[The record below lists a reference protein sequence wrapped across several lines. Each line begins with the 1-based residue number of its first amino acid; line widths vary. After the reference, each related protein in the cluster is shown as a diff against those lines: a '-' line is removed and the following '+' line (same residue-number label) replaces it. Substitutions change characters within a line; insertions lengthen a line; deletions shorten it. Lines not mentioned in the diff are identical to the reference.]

1 MSNTHQ
7 YRQLKRKCQLL
18 KTKCPMPVLMA
29 KLGLGAYAKPSCP
42 SPFRT
47 DKTSSWG
54 IFQREGSWHFMDH
67 GIDDSGDEVTLI
79 ARFKGWNERRDFK
92 RIVELYQETANK
104 ENVAAPL
111 NVVHPPQPSPPPP
124 SPPDLTGY
132 TPGAD
137 EQLIKLSTLRSISVP
152 ALKLAC
158 ERGFLIFGVRFN
170 HEVFGLKDQSGRLAE
185 VRRLDGQLFPAF
197 GSLPQ
202 HKSHTFKG
210 SCKGWPLGL
219 VEAASAP
226 SIVLLEG
233 LPDFLAAFDFMLREG
248 KANTVAPVTMLAA
261 SASIEEGALSHFH
274 NKRVRMFPHYDPAG
288 LNAAQK
294 WTEQLTG
301 IAANIDYF
309 QFSDFPAVKD
319 LADLNAALNA
329 VPPTA
334 TINESVLP

>member
-1 MSNTHQ
+1 MSNSRKYQ
-7 YRQLKRKCQLL
+7 QLKRKCQAL
-18 KTKCPMPVLMA
+18 KVQCPMPVLLA
-29 KLGLGAYAKPSCP
+29 KLGLAAYAKRSCP

-47 DKTSSWG
+47 DQTPSWG
-54 IFQREGSWHFMDH
+54 IFPHQGGWYFKDH
-67 GIDDSGDEVTLI
+67 ATDDSGDELTLV
-79 ARFKGWNERRDFK
+79 ARLKGWDERRDFK
-92 RIVELYQETANK
+92 RIVEFYEETAKK
-104 ENVAAPL
+104 ENPAAPL
-111 NVVHPPQPSPPPP
+111 LAVHPPQPSPE
-124 SPPDLTGY
+124 SSNPPDLSGY
-132 TPGAD
+132 SAGTD
-137 EQLIKLSTLRSISVP
+137 EQLIRLSVLRSISVP
-152 ALKLAC
+152 ALRLAT
-158 ERGFLIFGVRFN
+158 ERGFLMFGVRFN
-170 HEVFGLKDQSGRLAE
+170 SEVFGLKDQSGRLAE

-197 GSLPQ
+197 GSFPQ
-202 HKSHTFKG
+202 HKSHTVKG

-219 VEAASAP
+219 GEAASAP